1 MGWTMSVFSS
11 ICMDHDDKF
20 DVAWSF
26 IGDEFR
32 VAIDDDEDNRSL
44 IMFLTEQETE
54 HLIDVLQEALKRA
67 KR

>member
-1 MGWTMSVFSS
+1 MN
-11 ICMDHDDKF
+11 HDDKF

-32 VAIDDDEDNRSL
+32 VAIDDNEDNRSL